1 MWVFLL
7 VSIGRIG
14 ELVPVLSGLPLAK
27 ITLGLA
33 LIVLITKWNLLPS
46 TGVFSLSLARTGAAL
61 IALVI
66 LSIPFSVWLR
76 PSVTFFY
83 RELPTLILTVV
94 LLCKVSYDWRS
105 LRSLFLALVVSGAA
119 LAMVTL
125 VGFSGGR
132 AGVDTMY
139 DQNDLAYVLVT
150 TFPLAL
156 AFFFVATT
164 RGKRLLFLGIAA
176 GLVTA
181 TLLTASRGGFGAL
194 IAASA
199 IIVLDTGKLREN
211 ARNGGKRLRKVLLA
225 SLIFGC
231 LAAVAWPLLPVEHQ
245 ERLSSILNLESDYN
259 FDPNNDRGRGQIW
272 ERGLTAIAERP
283 LGYGIAAHQM
293 VDLRFG
299 GRGQAAHSS
308 FIQIA
313 VELGVLGAILLL
325 RVYALSFFGLGKARK
340 ALATAVNRTPV
351 QEEQSVFFRMLQA
364 SLVGNLVAGLF
375 LTMAYAATLW
385 TIVAL
390 VMGCLALSQPTARR
404 EQTARLNN
412 LPHARG

>member
-14 ELVPVLSGLPLAK
+14 ELVPLLSGLPLAK
-27 ITLGLA
+27 IALGLA
-33 LIVLITKWNLLPS
+33 LIVLITKWNTLPA
-46 TGVFSLSLARTGAAL
+46 TTAFSLSLARTCAAL
-61 IALVI
+61 VVLVI

-83 RELPTLILTVV
+83 RELPTMILTVV
-94 LLCKVSYDWRS
+94 LICRLSYDWRS
-105 LRSLFLALVVSGAA
+105 VRSLILALVVSGAA
-119 LAMVTL
+119 LAVVTL

-150 TFPLAL
+150 AFPLAL
-156 AFFFVATT
+156 AFFFVSTT
-164 RGKRLLFLGIAA
+164 AKKRLLFLGIAA
-176 GLVTA
+176 GMVTA
-181 TLLTASRGGFGAL
+181 TLLTASRGGFVAL
-194 IAASA
+194 IAASLV
-199 IIVLDTGKLREN
+199 IVLDTGKLN
-211 ARNGGKRLRKVLLA
+211 TRNSGKRLRKVVLA

-231 LAAVAWPLLPVEHQ
+231 IAAAAWPLLPVEHQ
-245 ERLSSILNLESDYN
+245 QRLSSILNLEQDYN
-259 FDPNNDRGRGQIW
+259 FDPNNDRGRSQIW
-272 ERGLTAIAERP
+272 ERGLSAVAERP

-299 GRGQAAHSS
+299 GRGQAAHNS

-313 VELGVLGAILLL
+313 IELGVLGAILLL
-325 RVYALSFFGLGKARK
+325 RVYWLCFFGLGKARK
-340 ALATAVNRTPV
+340 ALATTTNRTPG

-364 SLVGNLVAGLF
+364 SLVGNLVAGAF
-375 LTMAYAATLW
+375 LTMAYASTLW

-390 VMGCLALSQPTARR
+390 VMGCLALSPTVRQGPVARR
-404 EQTARLNN
+404 GSGPGATSVT
-412 LPHARG
+412 